1 MQRLARV
8 FYESQEVVFVV
19 LIHCLTLGAIY
30 AFNASR
36 LVI

>member
-1 MQRLARV
+1 MKRLART
-8 FYESQEVVFVV
+8 FHESQEVVFVV

-36 LVI
+36 LVV

>member
-1 MQRLARV
+1 MKGLARML
-8 FYESQEVVFVV
+8 YESQEVAFVA
-19 LIHCLTLGAIY
+19 LIQCLTLGAIY